1 MIKLDDFL
9 SLKGSKIYN
18 RVCFR
23 RTNITG
29 VGIDSRTIK
38 KSEAFF
44 AIKGESTDGHKYL
57 EQVVK
62 KGVNLV
68 VICSRNRAQF
78 EKTLSKTPYVTVPD
92 TISALGELAHNHKL
106 KFKTPFLAIG
116 GSNGKTTTKDLVS
129 AVLSSKFKVLKTE
142 GNFNNHIGLP
152 LTILRINS
160 KHEFAVLE
168 VGSNHFGEIEYL
180 NKIAEP
186 DYGLVTN
193 IGKEHLEFFKNE
205 RGVAKAEFEL
215 YDYLRREEDGVCFM
229 NMDDKY
235 IREYAKKLG
244 KKKKF
249 TYSYGYKT
257 DVTGKFVKFSKDFEP
272 VIRVKGMGKDFE
284 VKIATFGKHSI
295 YNGLAAAAVGLYFG
309 VSTAGIKRTL
319 GNFKPASSKRME
331 VLKHKGMIF
340 INDAY
345 NSNPNSVQ
353 MGLETLKEYNGKGN
367 KYILL
372 ADMLELGKSSKKEH
386 SDIGKLVKK
395 MGFKH
400 LYTYGK
406 ESFNTFK
413 SAKGVQNNFYF
424 ELKGDMAEMLNAVLR
439 KGDVVYIKGS
449 RGMKMEDVLNSII
462 N

>member
-44 AIKGESTDGHKYL
+44 AIKGESTDGHKFL
-57 EQVVK
+57 KQVVN
-62 KGVNLV
+62 KGVSLV

-78 EKTLSKTPYVTVPD
+78 KQTLSKTPYVTVPD
-92 TISALGELAHNHKL
+92 TISALGELAHAHRK

-129 AVLSSKFKVLKTE
+129 SVLLSKYRVLKTE

-152 LTILRINS
+152 LTILRMNS

-186 DYGLVTN
+186 NFGMVTN

-205 RGVAKAEFEL
+205 KGVAKAEFEL
-215 YDYLRREEDGVCFM
+215 YDYLRKEDEGVCFM

-235 IREYAKKLG
+235 IREYARKLPS
-244 KKKKF
+244 KKKF

-257 DVTGKFVKFSKDFEP
+257 DVTGKFVKFNKDFEP
-272 VIRVKGMGKDFE
+272 VIRVKGMGKEFE
-284 VKIATFGKHSI
+284 VRIATFGKHSI
-295 YNGLAAAAVGLYFG
+295 YNGLAAAAAGMYFK
-309 VSTAGIKRTL
+309 VPVAKIKKAL

-331 VLKHKGMIF
+331 VTKHKGMIF

-345 NSNPNSVQ
+345 NSNPNSVV
-353 MGLETLKEYNGKGN
+353 MGLETLNEYKAAGN

-372 ADMLELGKSSKKEH
+372 SDMLELGKTSKKEH

-395 MGFKH
+395 MGFQN

-406 ESFNTFK
+406 DSFNTFK
-413 SAKGVQNNFYF
+413 SAKGVENNFYF
-424 ELKGDMAEMLNAVLR
+424 ESKDDMAGMLKAVLG

-449 RGMKMEDVLNSII
+449 RGMKMEEVLNSLI